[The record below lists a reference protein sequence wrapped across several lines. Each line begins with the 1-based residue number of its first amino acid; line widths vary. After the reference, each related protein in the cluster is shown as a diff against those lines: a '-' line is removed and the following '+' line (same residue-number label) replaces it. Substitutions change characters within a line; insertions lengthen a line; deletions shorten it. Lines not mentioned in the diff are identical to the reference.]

1 MEIQM
6 TRLRKIVITGAVALF
21 AALPFVG
28 HIVSIPAANAEA
40 GEIAQDAKA
49 VTSTKVS
56 YIPINAGDYS
66 LDQNHSVIG
75 FTIRHNELTLVSGR
89 FKSFTG
95 TIHFDDKDVTRSSV
109 EFNAKTES
117 IDTGVEARDKHLRT
131 ADFFEVAKYPEMT
144 FKSSRVERKGKDR
157 YVLYG
162 DLTIK
167 DVTKPVA
174 LPFTITGA
182 IKDGRGNTRIGIAAQ
197 TTIDRRDFG
206 ITWGHALAGGGFD
219 VGHDVTIDLHLEA
232 LQPAP
237 KPAG

>member
-1 MEIQM
+1 M
-6 TRLRKIVITGAVALF
+6 TRLRKIILTGTLALF
-21 AALPFVG
+21 AGLPYVG
-28 HIVSIPAANAEA
+28 RIASIPAAKAEA

-49 VTSTKVS
+49 AKPTKVS
-56 YIPINAGDYS
+56 YIPISAGDYK
-66 LDQNHSVIG
+66 LDPAHSVIG
-75 FTIRHNELTLVSGR
+75 FTIRHNELNLVSGR
-89 FKSFTG
+89 FKDFTG
-95 TIHFDDKDVTRSSV
+95 TIHFDDKDVTRSAV
-109 EFNAKTES
+109 EFKAKTES

-131 ADFFEVAKYPEMT
+131 ADFFEVAKYPELT
-144 FKSSRVERKGKDR
+144 FKSTRVERKGKDR

-167 DVTKPVA
+167 GVTRQVA

-197 TTIDRRDFG
+197 TTIDRRDYG

-232 LQPAP
+232 MQPAP

>member
-1 MEIQM
+1 M
-6 TRLRKIVITGAVALF
+6 TRLRKIVLTGTLALF
-21 AALPFVG
+21 VGLPFVG
-28 HIVSIPAANAEA
+28 LIASIPAANAEA
-40 GEIAQDAKA
+40 GEIAQGDKAAKP
-49 VTSTKVS
+49 TKVS

-95 TIHFDDKDVTRSSV
+95 AIHFDDKDVTKSSV
-109 EFNAKTES
+109 EFKAKTES
-117 IDTGVEARDKHLRT
+117 IDTGVEGRDKHLRT

-144 FKSSRVERKGKDR
+144 FKSTRVERKGKDR

-197 TTIDRRDFG
+197 TTIDRRDYG

-232 LQPAP
+232 IQPAP

>member
-1 MEIQM
+1 M
-6 TRLRKIVITGAVALF
+6 TRLRKIVLIGAF
-21 AALPFVG
+21 AGLAMLPLAG
-28 HIVSIPAANAEA
+28 RIANIPAANAETLQ
-40 GEIAQDAKA
+40 GNKAKP
-49 VTSTKVS
+49 TKVS
-56 YIPINAGDYS
+56 YLPIAGGDYTIDRS
-66 LDQNHSVIG
+66 HSVIG
-75 FTIRHNELTLVSGR
+75 FTIRHNELTLVGGR
-89 FKSFTG
+89 FKDFTG
-95 TIHFDDKDVTRSSV
+95 TIHLDDKDVTKSSV
-109 EFNAKTES
+109 EFKAKVES

-131 ADFFEVAKYPEMT
+131 ADFFEVAKYPELT

-167 DVTKPVA
+167 GVAKQVA
-174 LPFTITGA
+174 LPFAITGA

-197 TTIDRRDFG
+197 TMIDRRDYG

>member
-1 MEIQM
+1 M
-6 TRLRKIVITGAVALF
+6 TRLRKIVLTGALALF
-21 AALPFVG
+21 AVLPFAG
-28 HIVSIPAANAEA
+28 RIATIPAANAEA
-40 GEIAQDAKA
+40 GEIAQGDKAAKP
-49 VTSTKVS
+49 TKVS

-66 LDQNHSVIG
+66 LDPNHSVIG

-89 FKSFTG
+89 FKNFTG

-109 EFNAKTES
+109 DFNAKTES
-117 IDTGVEARDKHLRT
+117 IDTGVDARDKHLRT

-144 FKSSRVERKGKDR
+144 FKSTKVERKGKDR

-197 TTIDRRDFG
+197 TTVDRRDFG

-232 LQPAP
+232 IQPAP